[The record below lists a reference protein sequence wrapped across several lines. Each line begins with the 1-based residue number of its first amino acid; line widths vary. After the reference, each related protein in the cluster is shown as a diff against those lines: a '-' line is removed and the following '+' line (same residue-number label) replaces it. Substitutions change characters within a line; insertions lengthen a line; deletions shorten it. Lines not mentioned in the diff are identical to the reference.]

1 MTQETKHYTMLSTQR
16 GVRPGE
22 LHPVTFEQGKTYPL
36 DDTLATQFQSLAA
49 VEDAKAN
56 AEVSDPLAT
65 HTSTD
70 DNWVTQP
77 PINENVLDE
86 DPAVLRHAEIPV
98 EAVIAQNDA
107 AAANGDMTPEA
118 QVALGREDIAAAGV
132 TEQNKDTGTQKAG
145 AKKADVKPAK
155 KSK

>member
-1 MTQETKHYTMLSTQR
+1 MTHETKHYTMLSTQR

-49 VEDAKAN
+49 VEAAKAD

-70 DNWVTQP
+70 DNWVSQP

-98 EAVIAQNDA
+98 AAVIAQNDA
-107 AAANGDMTPEA
+107 AAASGDMTPEA
-118 QVALGREDIAAAGV
+118 QAALGREDIAA
-132 TEQNKDTGTQKAG
+132 TGITPADEATDTQKAG
-145 AKKADVKPAK
+145 AKKADAKK